1 MGVGHSIP
9 RMIGCGLD
17 EAEMH
22 LWCRDLPGD
31 YGGIENVPTTSMFE
45 KFKRFAQ
52 LQDLGAWRMKKARCG
67 KCHENV
73 RLSQLAIF
81 SMDRHNRCWHCWNH
95 RNPASHTLGD
105 FK

>member
-45 KFKRFAQ
+45 KLKRFAQ
-52 LQDLGAWRMKKARCG
+52 LQDLGEGRMKKARCG
-67 KCHENV
+67 KCQPFSLWIGIIVVGIVGIIET
-73 RLSQLAIF
+73 RLLILWVISNEQGQ
-81 SMDRHNRCWHCWNH
+81 S
-95 RNPASHTLGD
+95 
-105 FK
+105 